1 MKIYTLIILLLYAA
15 VYFSSCREVGPP
27 ISALPNDTSST
38 TQKKMA
44 LIELETGDQCVNCP
58 LGIAQVEQLADTTY
72 PGQVAIIELHDGFL
86 STPYTFSPQNLQSPD
101 AAGIDNILGPAE
113 AKPAASID
121 RFFKGQYGYF
131 DISSDDWG
139 GDVSSRLLDTLK
151 VNIFIST
158 PSFNPITR
166 QLSVS
171 VLVKYIDNVTTPN
184 NLNVAIT
191 ESSIIDPQA
200 NGTAIDTYY
209 VHNNVLRALMTPV
222 SGDPIT
228 GTLNAGYE
236 VTKTYTYTLP
246 ALWNAANCN
255 IVAFVTNLTAS
266 DIEVLQA
273 QEVRVY

>member
-1 MKIYTLIILLLYAA
+1 MKNYTFIFLLTYATFH
-15 VYFSSCREVGPP
+15 FSSCREVGPP
-27 ISALPNDTSST
+27 ISVIPNDTSSAA
-38 TQKKMA
+38 QKKMV
-44 LIELETGDQCVNCP
+44 LVELETGDQCVNCP
-58 LGIAQVEQLADTTY
+58 QGIAVVDQLADTTY
-72 PGQVAIIELHDGFL
+72 PQQVAIIELHDGFL
-86 STPYTFSPQNLQSPD
+86 SNPYSFSPQNLQSS
-101 AAGIDNILGPAE
+101 AAASVDNILGPAE
-113 AKPAASID
+113 AKPAASVD

-139 GDVSSRLLDTLK
+139 GDVQSRLLDTLK

-158 PSFNPITR
+158 PAFNPLTR

-171 VLVKYIDNVTTPN
+171 ILVKYIDNVTTSN

-191 ESSIIDPQA
+191 ESGITDPQS
-200 NGTAIDTYY
+200 NLTVIDTYY

-222 SGDPIT
+222 TGDPIS

-255 IVAFVTNLTAS
+255 IVAFVTNSTES
-266 DIEVLQA
+266 DIEVLQT
-273 QEVRVY
+273 QEIRLY